1 MNVVLQRVLS
11 QRLLEVI
18 SSKFY
23 LGCSPLHKEVL
34 RQYTVQKHRLQYSTV
49 RCSAGHVTDEL
60 KNFLLEPFT
69 DRLFYIPLLHADL
82 TLSTN
87 CRHLINKHE
96 I

>member
-1 MNVVLQRVLS
+1 MNVVLQRVLP

-23 LGCSPLHKEVL
+23 LTCSPLHIEVL
-34 RQYTVQKHRLQYSTV
+34 WQYTVQKYRPQHDIL
-49 RCSAGHVTDEL
+49 RCSAGYVTAEL
-60 KNFLLEPFT
+60 KNFLPEPFT
-69 DRLFYIPLLHADL
+69 DCLFYIPLLQADL

-87 CRHLINKHE
+87 SRHLINKGE